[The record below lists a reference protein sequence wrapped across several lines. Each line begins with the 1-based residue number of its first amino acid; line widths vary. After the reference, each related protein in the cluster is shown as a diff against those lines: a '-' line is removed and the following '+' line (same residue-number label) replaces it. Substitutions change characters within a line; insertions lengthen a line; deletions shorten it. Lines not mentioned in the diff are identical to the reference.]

1 MMTFVLLCLVFFGL
15 RCMTLG
21 TIRWAVDSMYLTANS
36 HSMYKK
42 IMPELKGK
50 SRFLWSTRLCFWNE
64 KSQKEGT
71 MHFLIVLNTI
81 AVLSIATVVLF
92 VPVLFTDHYELTG
105 VCRVIYTAFFWF
117 HVCCMWGVS
126 VWSCKFYNKKLKKK
140 RSPRK

>member
-1 MMTFVLLCLVFFGL
+1 MMTFVLLCLAFFGL

-21 TIRWAVDSMYLTANS
+21 AIRWAVDSMYLTANS

-50 SRFLWSTRLCFWNE
+50 SRFLWPTRLCFWNE

-71 MHFLIVLNTI
+71 MHFLIVLNTV
-81 AVLSIATVVLF
+81 AVLSIVIVVIF
-92 VPVLFTDHYELTG
+92 IPVPFTDDYVLTG
-105 VCRVIYTAFFWF
+105 VRRVIYAVYCWF
-117 HVCCMWGVS
+117 HFCCIVGVS
-126 VWSCKFYNKKLKKK
+126 VWISRFHNNRMKKK